1 MKTTPNP
8 VLRGTEKPISRP
20 VRKEKP
26 LDMRAVREAH
36 GLLMAADRI
45 VTKAHAIER
54 KARAAMARE
63 ARRATG
69 LRENDIVRWRI
80 RKSHWQYAKVSQIQM
95 HKPFNSRRYE
105 IKIWGVTCDYAGH
118 FKTNLQR
125 RDPLPVELLELWYRP
140 IPAIVVKRGAK

>member
-8 VLRGTEKPISRP
+8 VLQGTEKPITRP

-26 LDMRAVREAH
+26 LDKRAVREAH

-45 VTKAHAIER
+45 VTKAHAVQR
-54 KARAAMARE
+54 KAREALVRE

-80 RKSHWQYAKVSQIQM
+80 GKGRWQYAKIGQIRMVKPYMAKRYQICMYGITCNSVGFYVS
-95 HKPFNSRRYE
+95 NVLRRE
-105 IKIWGVTCDYAGH
+105 A
-118 FKTNLQR
+118 L
-125 RDPLPVELLELWYRP
+125 PLDKLELWYRP
-140 IPAIVVKRGAK
+140 IPPIVVKRGAK